1 MSSLATVQT
10 ASIAPATLTREAR
23 VSWLV
28 SVWLANRA
36 ETTVRAYQK
45 DLEGWA
51 EWLGRSPAQAVEDL
65 LSLDAG
71 GANAL
76 AMAYRASLLER
87 GLSPATVNRRLAAL
101 RSLVDAARTV
111 GLVTWTLSVSGVRAQ
126 AYRDTRGPG
135 VSGYRAMLG
144 VLSGSDPQSLR
155 DRALLAMLYTM
166 ALRRA
171 EVIALNVEDLDL
183 EGARAWIVGKGK
195 SEREAVTV
203 PAQTLEALRA
213 WLEVRGFEDGPLFI
227 SLDRRLLGSLA
238 RPSLNAVTRRVR
250 EIGREAGVKVSPH
263 GLRHAGITR
272 ALDLTGGDARKVR
285 ALSRHSKLETLM
297 LYDDARRDA
306 GGEVSALLA
315 LDV

>member
-1 MSSLATVQT
+1 VNAFALAAST
-10 ASIAPATLTREAR
+10 APMTAPMTREAR

-28 SVWLANRA
+28 ALWLANRA
-36 ETTVRAYQK
+36 ETTVRAYRA

-51 EWLGRSPAQAVEDL
+51 DWMDRSPAQAVEDL

-71 GANAL
+71 AANAL
-76 AMAYRASLLER
+76 GMAYRAALLAKA
-87 GLSPATVNRRLAAL
+87 LSPATINRRLAAL

-135 VSGYRAMLG
+135 VSGYRAMLET
-144 VLSGSDPQSLR
+144 LGSDAQSLR

-171 EVIALNVEDLDL
+171 EAIALDLEDLDL
-183 EGARAWIVGKGK
+183 DGSRAWITAKGK
-195 SEREAVTV
+195 TEREAVTI
-203 PAQTLEALRA
+203 PARTLEALRS
-213 WLEVRGFEDGPLFI
+213 WLEVRGSAPGPVFV
-227 SLDRRLLGSLA
+227 SLDRRRSGS
-238 RPSLNAVTRRVR
+238 PSRLTLNAVSRRVR
-250 EIGREAGVKVSPH
+250 EIGSEAGIRVSPH

-272 ALDLTGGDARKVR
+272 ALDLTGGDARRVR
-285 ALSRHSKLETLM
+285 ALSRHAKLDTLM

-315 LDV
+315 MDA